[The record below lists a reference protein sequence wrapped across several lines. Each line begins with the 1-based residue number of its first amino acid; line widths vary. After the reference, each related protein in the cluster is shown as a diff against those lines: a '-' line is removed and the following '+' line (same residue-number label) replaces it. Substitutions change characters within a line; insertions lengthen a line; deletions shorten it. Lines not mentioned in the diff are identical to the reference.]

1 MNKKIK
7 CGGFSNTLLEMA
19 FEENPQ
25 LKHGAFYNHDKTTM
39 QNYQRPFIAVPV
51 NQQLRKLYP
60 DRFTEIDAY
69 NKRIEGFEKAIA
81 QEEEKKKRA

>member
-1 MNKKIK
+1 
-7 CGGFSNTLLEMA
+7 MA
-19 FEENPQ
+19 FEETPE
-25 LKHGAFYNHDKTTM
+25 LKHGAFYNHDKTPM

-69 NKRIEGFEKAIA
+69 NNRIEGFEKAIA
-81 QEEEKKKRA
+81 ESEAKKKRA